1 MMKVLI
7 RHAKSPGVPAPGLF
21 YSVVAGWLIPQAD
34 YRLLFS
40 MWNTI
45 VESGIIALLFGA
57 ITTFSGI
64 IITNNFNKKR
74 EQRDRK
80 YLVTQEIYQQLVAA
94 YDRSI
99 EDVNMINK
107 NGVVECQTDAI
118 IIMFQTSERKQEELE
133 SAFLKIRYILDED
146 IIKVLDSKFGEIE
159 AIHRKLKFTSVAIK
173 YRKFDDYDNVV
184 INDEVELI
192 EDDKF
197 PEYIR
202 IYIDGVNGLER
213 KFRNVVEKE
222 LRKLLK

>member
-1 MMKVLI
+1 MLTV
-7 RHAKSPGVPAPGLF
+7 
-21 YSVVAGWLIPQAD
+21 
-34 YRLLFS
+34 
-40 MWNTI
+40 
-45 VESGIIALLFGA
+45 
-57 ITTFSGI
+57 
-64 IITNNFNKKR
+64 
-74 EQRDRK
+74 
-80 YLVTQEIYQQLVAA
+80 
-94 YDRSI
+94 
-99 EDVNMINK
+99 MINK